1 MTNRSFISTVQAIC
15 INIVSV
21 LFLILVLKDLI
32 AIFIF
37 IVYLKCDLFFQKVL
51 CILRRVHI
59 LQWRLDE
66 MFYSCVSITMCSMIH
81 VNIIDS
87 LLNYLSG

>member
-32 AIFIF
+32 GIFIF

-51 CILRRVHI
+51 CILKRVHI
-59 LQWRLDE
+59 LQWLDE
-66 MFYSCVSITMCSMIH
+66 MFYSCVSITMCSMIQ